1 MTCVA
6 CMIWENRK
14 VFMQHTTVKE
24 LPESERP
31 YERFLALGAEALS
44 DAELL
49 SIILKTGTKEL
60 TALDIARQLL
70 SECHGNL
77 LNLYEFSY
85 EELMEHKGIGPVKA
99 IQLKAVAE
107 LSKRIARTDNSDKLE
122 LNKPETVAGYYMETL
137 RHQKREVVMA
147 AFFDAKCHF
156 LGDSVIATGGSDSAC
171 VAVSALFQEALKR
184 HAVQMIVLHNHPSG
198 NLTPSEEDIKT
209 TERIAVCGRVLGIP
223 VVDHIICA
231 EHGYISMR
239 SYGYEHLFNDSE
251 NDLNKIRESETPV
264 IRLPEDK
271 DEDYSSLKIS
281 REVNGKEMEIPL
293 TRDELSEAFFEQQR
307 IWDESY
313 VRNYLN
319 DLRKDKEKRLEFKSQ
334 NGIGINSILKSD
346 KTISRISA
354 EMRRKADKYGMSD
367 YEALEEAVQEEAAEL
382 ERRRKEKSRER

>member
-1 MTCVA
+1 M
-6 CMIWENRK
+6 
-14 VFMQHTTVKE
+14 
-24 LPESERP
+24 
-31 YERFLALGAEALS
+31 
-44 DAELL
+44 
-49 SIILKTGTKEL
+49 
-60 TALDIARQLL
+60 
-70 SECHGNL
+70 
-77 LNLYEFSY
+77 
-85 EELMEHKGIGPVKA
+85 
-99 IQLKAVAE
+99 
-107 LSKRIARTDNSDKLE
+107 
-122 LNKPETVAGYYMETL
+122 
-137 RHQKREVVMA
+137 
-147 AFFDAKCHF
+147 
-156 LGDSVIATGGSDSAC
+156 
-171 VAVSALFQEALKR
+171 
-184 HAVQMIVLHNHPSG
+184 
-198 NLTPSEEDIKT
+198 
-209 TERIAVCGRVLGIP
+209 CGRVLGIP

-281 REVNGKEMEIPL
+281 REVNGEEMEIPL

>member
-1 MTCVA
+1 MNKKDFDLVGVRLVPERKLYSEKEIVCSSDAVA
-6 CMIWENRK
+6 LLS
-14 VFMQHTTVKE
+14 KE
-24 LPESERP
+24 LGEHDREV
-31 YERFLALGAEALS
+31 FCVLHLS
-44 DAELL
+44 PRGLPL
-49 SIILKTGTKEL
+49 SASITSMGEL
-60 TALDIARQLL
+60 T
-70 SECHGNL
+70 S
-77 LNLYEFSY
+77 
-85 EELMEHKGIGPVKA
+85 
-99 IQLKAVAE
+99 
-107 LSKRIARTDNSDKLE
+107 
-122 LNKPETVAGYYMETL
+122 TL
-137 RHQKREVVMA
+137 VHPREVFKSAVLSSA
-147 AFFDAKCHF
+147 A
-156 LGDSVIATGGSDSAC
+156 G
-171 VAVSALFQEALKR
+171 
-184 HAVQMIVLHNHPSG
+184 IVLLHNHPSG

-239 SYGYEHLFNDSE
+239 SYGYEHLFNDSG

-281 REVNGKEMEIPL
+281 REVNGEEMEIPL

-354 EMRRKADKYGMSD
+354 EMRRKTDKYGMSD
-367 YEALEEAVQEEAAEL
+367 YEALEEAIQEEAVEL
-382 ERRRKEKSRER
+382 ARRRKEKARER

>member
-1 MTCVA
+1 M
-6 CMIWENRK
+6 
-14 VFMQHTTVKE
+14 
-24 LPESERP
+24 L
-31 YERFLALGAEALS
+31 
-44 DAELL
+44 
-49 SIILKTGTKEL
+49 
-60 TALDIARQLL
+60 
-70 SECHGNL
+70 
-77 LNLYEFSY
+77 
-85 EELMEHKGIGPVKA
+85 
-99 IQLKAVAE
+99 
-107 LSKRIARTDNSDKLE
+107 
-122 LNKPETVAGYYMETL
+122 
-137 RHQKREVVMA
+137 
-147 AFFDAKCHF
+147 
-156 LGDSVIATGGSDSAC
+156 
-171 VAVSALFQEALKR
+171 
-184 HAVQMIVLHNHPSG
+184 LHNHPSG

-239 SYGYEHLFNDSE
+239 SYGYEHLFNDSG

-281 REVNGKEMEIPL
+281 REVNGEEMEIPL